1 MSIAHQEVAQEAIAR
16 RAYELWQDRG
26 CPHGDGTEDWE
37 RAVAEITSSRGRNGS
52 PVEGLL
58 DWLARIRKTITGRD
72 M

>member
-1 MSIAHQEVAQEAIAR
+1 MSIAQHVVPQEEIAR
-16 RAYELWQDRG
+16 RAYELWQARG
-26 CPHGDGTEDWE
+26 CPPGDGTEDWE
-37 RAVAEITSSRGRNGS
+37 RAVAELTTGRRRNSS